1 MLLCGEL
8 QPDDTDEQQPHEN
21 EPRDSDRLLE
31 GQNAHDDGAPANA
44 CPSPGG
50 GGQHRYYTTPPQQSQ
65 AILHRN
71 KCSKKQLVTHG
82 DMWYTI
88 LSRIYS
94 FSRRRGGVTMGLHD
108 GHRQR
113 SKRRYL
119 ALGAEGMEDHQLLE
133 LLLFYAI
140 PRQDTNETAHRLIQ
154 RFGSL
159 QGVLHAAPEELTSV
173 EGVGENAAVLVR
185 LVGDMAL
192 RARCSSLPQKVLNSP
207 DRTGAYFMELLAG
220 EKKEMLYQVC
230 LDAKGKLLTCRCI
243 SKGSVAASPV
253 SVRQVVENALYAGAS
268 SIILAHNHPSGVAL
282 PSQQDLLVTR
292 QIQEALS
299 PLNIR
304 LADHV
309 VVADS
314 DYVSMAES
322 GLLAR

>member
-1 MLLCGEL
+1 
-8 QPDDTDEQQPHEN
+8 
-21 EPRDSDRLLE
+21 
-31 GQNAHDDGAPANA
+31 
-44 CPSPGG
+44 
-50 GGQHRYYTTPPQQSQ
+50 
-65 AILHRN
+65 
-71 KCSKKQLVTHG
+71 
-82 DMWYTI
+82 
-88 LSRIYS
+88 
-94 FSRRRGGVTMGLHD
+94 MGLHD

-220 EKKEMLYQVC
+220 EK
-230 LDAKGKLLTCRCI
+230 LLTCRCI

>member
-1 MLLCGEL
+1 
-8 QPDDTDEQQPHEN
+8 
-21 EPRDSDRLLE
+21 
-31 GQNAHDDGAPANA
+31 
-44 CPSPGG
+44 
-50 GGQHRYYTTPPQQSQ
+50 
-65 AILHRN
+65 
-71 KCSKKQLVTHG
+71 
-82 DMWYTI
+82 
-88 LSRIYS
+88 
-94 FSRRRGGVTMGLHD
+94 MGLHD

-268 SIILAHNHPSGVAL
+268 TIILAHNHPSGNPA
-282 PSQQDLLVTR
+282 PSQADDTLTGRIRESAKLLGVR
-292 QIQEALS
+292 FL
-299 PLNIR
+299 
-304 LADHV
+304 DHIIIGKPTATV
-309 VVADS
+309 QRNYYSYNSYGMKKPV
-314 DYVSMAES
+314 
-322 GLLAR
+322 